1 MINCLPDIER
11 VLIVCPKSLK
21 RNWYLELRQWLV
33 RPLAIGIQEPGA
45 PWEGD
50 EKEIVICNFDILSR
64 YEEARETPWDMRIVD
79 EAHNCFP
86 SGTMVETEAG
96 VVAIESVKRGDRVLS
111 CCLGSGEIQWRKVRK
126 TFKAKLTNRIL
137 RIHHENGWVD
147 CTEDHELFGGRG
159 TIEGYFEARNLQAGD
174 YLYRVRQDLP
184 EAEARKIN
192 GKVLHKVLRSDKR
205 RKASGSEAE
214 DKPSGKEATNRKGMR
229 MVSQNVPVSF
239 ERNQTQ
245 RKSEVLQ
252 NRMCIELE
260 LRTAWHVG
268 KVQGGNQKGSHQN
281 NRIKKAGRLVQ
292 DGTQQP
298 DEESSELG
306 ENEKGIIRENVS
318 GTRRKRETNGTTE
331 AASLGNRM
339 GNGSGDRHSTSQ
351 WQVPKPSELLQGG
364 HREPR
369 PKDCNRSGWEK
380 PLKQEVEVPR
390 SPKNR
395 NLERSRVV
403 RVEVLKQT
411 CDGKSGSGLSRDQS
425 VYCLEVCGNHNFFAD
440 GILVSNC
447 SNPSAQRTKTTL
459 GINARMK
466 LHLTGT
472 AAENGKHRELW
483 TLISDLD
490 PERWDPKKG
499 WWSFGNRYCGPRKIK
514 VKVWNPKT
522 NRKEERQI
530 TTFDGSTNAKELQ
543 EILRSTIMVRRRK
556 EDVLKEL
563 PEVQQQIIELPSDGV
578 AGLLKLDNPDGF
590 EAHADA
596 MADGQAPKFEE
607 MSAKRLELG
616 LAKVPFV
623 IEFIDEVL
631 AEDPLRKVIVFGHH
645 ESVMFALKAHWPKA
659 AMIIGST
666 PGYKRQAEVDRFQT
680 DPSCRV
686 ILGNDAMKEGLN
698 LQAAEQVIFVEGS
711 WVPGNLA
718 QKIARA
724 ARMGQTKSVLVTHL
738 VWEGSLDS
746 RMIRRTVKKMGNI
759 SRVLDAK

>member
-33 RPLAIGIQEPGA
+33 RPLAIGIQEPGE
-45 PWEGD
+45 PWIGY
-50 EKEIVICNFDILSR
+50 EKQIVICNFDILSR
-64 YEEARETPWDMRIVD
+64 YEEARETPWDLRIVD
-79 EAHNCFP
+79 EAHY
-86 SGTMVETEAG
+86 
-96 VVAIESVKRGDRVLS
+96 LS
-111 CCLGSGEIQWRKVRK
+111 S
-126 TFKAKLTNRIL
+126 
-137 RIHHENGWVD
+137 
-147 CTEDHELFGGRG
+147 
-159 TIEGYFEARNLQAGD
+159 
-174 YLYRVRQDLP
+174 
-184 EAEARKIN
+184 
-192 GKVLHKVLRSDKR
+192 
-205 RKASGSEAE
+205 
-214 DKPSGKEATNRKGMR
+214 
-229 MVSQNVPVSF
+229 
-239 ERNQTQ
+239 
-245 RKSEVLQ
+245 
-252 NRMCIELE
+252 
-260 LRTAWHVG
+260 
-268 KVQGGNQKGSHQN
+268 
-281 NRIKKAGRLVQ
+281 
-292 DGTQQP
+292 
-298 DEESSELG
+298 
-306 ENEKGIIRENVS
+306 
-318 GTRRKRETNGTTE
+318 
-331 AASLGNRM
+331 
-339 GNGSGDRHSTSQ
+339 
-351 WQVPKPSELLQGG
+351 
-364 HREPR
+364 
-369 PKDCNRSGWEK
+369 
-380 PLKQEVEVPR
+380 
-390 SPKNR
+390 
-395 NLERSRVV
+395 
-403 RVEVLKQT
+403 
-411 CDGKSGSGLSRDQS
+411 
-425 VYCLEVCGNHNFFAD
+425 
-440 GILVSNC
+440 
-447 SNPSAQRTKTTL
+447 PSAQRTKTTL

-522 NRKEERQI
+522 GRKEERKI

-578 AGLLKLDNPDGF
+578 AGLLKLDTPGGF
-590 EAHADA
+590 EKHADA
-596 MADGQAPKFEE
+596 MGDGEAPKFEE

-616 LAKVPFV
+616 MAKVPFV
-623 IEFIDEVL
+623 IEFVDEVL
-631 AEDPLRKVIVFGHH
+631 AEDPARKVIVFGHH
-645 ESVMFALKAHWPKA
+645 ESVMFSLKAHWKDA

-680 DPSCRV
+680 DPKCRV

-698 LQAAEQVIFVEGS
+698 LQAAEQVIFAEGS

-746 RMIRRTVKKMGNI
+746 RMIRRTVTKMGNI